1 MISFVHV
8 ILDEVNLVVTI
19 VGFWCNDSSEV
30 AYDHAGPG
38 SMLRWCNG
46 SERAKFASRAR
57 RGGMSVLRPAGSATA
72 AHDDGCHQRLIS
84 ATRSAR
90 GLHWRPDQTE
100 YCIAGTGR
108 ALSSC
113 EPLFFWHVNGN
124 YAIREPRSS

>member
-1 MISFVHV
+1 MISFVNV

-72 AHDDGCHQRLIS
+72 AHDDGCHQRLDKEAVNERAGGVGVKAS
-84 ATRSAR
+84 RA
-90 GLHWRPDQTE
+90 PDK
-100 YCIAGTGR
+100 R
-108 ALSSC
+108 
-113 EPLFFWHVNGN
+113 H
-124 YAIREPRSS
+124 